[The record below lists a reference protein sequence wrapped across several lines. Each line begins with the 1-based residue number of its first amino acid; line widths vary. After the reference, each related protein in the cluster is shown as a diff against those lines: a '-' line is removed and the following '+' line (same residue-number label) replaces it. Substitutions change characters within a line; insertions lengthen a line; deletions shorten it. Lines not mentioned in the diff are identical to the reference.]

1 MPVEI
6 EPIESGVLRYKIE
19 DAIIEALKAGELQ
32 PGDRINE
39 NSIAGQAGISR
50 GPVREA
56 IQYLVGE
63 GILVNYPHKGTFVAD
78 WDDED
83 ILETYSIRAI
93 LEGYGARLLV
103 ENLTPEIEQELEEIV
118 TLMEE
123 KAAEGDSAA
132 VYALDLKFHKKTYTY
147 SKHNLLCSLLTKM
160 RRRLSFYIKM
170 DSITTPDLEE
180 YAENHQFLLNVLTD
194 GDPDKAEK
202 YFREHILSV
211 GSMLAERF
219 KQRRFREEEDN

>member
-6 EPIESGVLRYKIE
+6 QPIESGVLRHKIE
-19 DAIIEALKAGELQ
+19 DAIVEALKAGELK

-56 IQYLVGE
+56 IQFLVGE
-63 GILVNYPHKGTFVAD
+63 GILVSYPHKGTFVAE
-78 WDDED
+78 WDDND

-103 ENLTPEIEQELEEIV
+103 ENLTPEIQEELENIV
-118 TLMEE
+118 WSMKE
-123 KAAEGDSAA
+123 KAAAGDSAS
-132 VYALDLKFHKKTYTY
+132 VYELDIKFHKKAY
-147 SKHNLLCSLLTKM
+147 SYSRHSLLCNLLRKL

-180 YAENHQFLLNVLTD
+180 YAENHQFLLEVITG
-194 GDPDKAEK
+194 GDPDQAEK

-211 GSMLAERF
+211 GSTLAERF
-219 KQRRFREEEDN
+219 KQRRIQEQEEN

>member
-6 EPIESGVLRYKIE
+6 EPIESGVLRHKIE
-19 DAIIEALKAGELQ
+19 DAIVEALKAGELK

-63 GILVNYPHKGTFVAD
+63 GILVSYPHKGTFVAD
-78 WDDED
+78 WDDKD

-103 ENLTPEIEQELEEIV
+103 ENLTPEIQKELEEIV
-118 TLMEE
+118 RKMKER
-123 KAAEGDSAA
+123 AAAGNSAA
-132 VYALDLKFHKKTYTY
+132 VYDLDLKFHKKAY
-147 SKHNLLCSLLTKM
+147 SYSRHNLLCNLLRKM

-180 YAENHQFLLNVLTD
+180 YAENHQFLLDALTG
-194 GDPDKAEK
+194 GDPDEAEK

-211 GSMLAERF
+211 GNTLAERF
-219 KQRRFREEEDN
+219 QQRRVQEKELG